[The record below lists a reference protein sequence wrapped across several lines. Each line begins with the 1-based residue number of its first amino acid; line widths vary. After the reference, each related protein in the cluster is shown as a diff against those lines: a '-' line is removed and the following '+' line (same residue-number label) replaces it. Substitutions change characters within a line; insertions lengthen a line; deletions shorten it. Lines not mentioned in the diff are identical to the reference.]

1 MIEYYLRNNM
11 IKTLYVVSTFLLCW
25 MSTERTDTTS
35 CKEGKVMSIVSI
47 VSILRYV
54 QLKISTMQVDTD
66 EVTAIKTMLTRSDT
80 VLKLSFSQ
88 CWLYHW
94 QISNLNKVIR
104 WPYVGIWVGHEC
116 CFAVDVVTIKNP
128 VPSYLAGDDFPSVC
142 RSVCLSIVR
151 LSVWTFHGDISQEH
165 LVQFKPN

>member
-1 MIEYYLRNNM
+1 M
-11 IKTLYVVSTFLLCW
+11 STFLLCW

-47 VSILRYV
+47 VSILRNI

-94 QISNLNKVIR
+94 QNSNLNKVPDRSHSLAQR
-104 WPYVGIWVGHEC
+104 WFLGWTWMLLRSSSHNKESSSFLPCRWRFSLSLSFSLSLHR
-116 CFAVDVVTIKNP
+116 
-128 VPSYLAGDDFPSVC
+128 PSVC
-142 RSVCLSIVR
+142 LNFSRFR
-151 LSVWTFHGDISQEH
+151 DISQEH